1 MARFRR
7 TTTKGNTYLQ
17 LVKSY
22 RNAKGQPATK
32 VLANLGNI
40 SNLSEEQIE
49 ALTCSFI
56 KAVGVDDKFKMNT
69 FRAGKG
75 YHYGS
80 CLPAIALWHELDLDS
95 IIDKALA
102 GKVKIAVSRVSLIQ
116 VVNRFSDPRSKLACF
131 RWYEHSVFSQ
141 LKNFIH
147 FPDDDHEKLHTYYR
161 SLDYLCRAK
170 AGIEQA
176 LYWRF
181 KKHGMDSRLILYDIT
196 SVYFE
201 GSDTEIG
208 AKGHSRDH
216 RPDADQIVIGLVMS
230 EDGIPLAHHVF
241 EGNRLDKTTVEE
253 VIDDLEERFSI
264 KEVIFVGDRGMLT
277 VENINHIKSGGNN
290 YILGMQRRNRRII
303 KYLMSEPTLKDSTI
317 EIQEFTY
324 EDLSEKL
331 KEEYSEGVRFIACYN
346 SNMAQLN
353 QESRERNIE
362 KFERLVEDSLK
373 EGKLDSLKE
382 SYHKL
387 KSYLSQYHMTRF
399 YKIRMEKIA
408 HTESTS
414 KADKSKEV
422 VDIYRLKIAKQD
434 TAIEFEA
441 SLDGRYFIQTEVDPE
456 KMQSE
461 SVVEAYKSL
470 QKVERAFRVVKHDL
484 DIRPVYVRKETRIRG
499 HVMIC
504 YLALLIEVLLEKKL
518 RELFPEMADE
528 TKRKATLKAPKRDE
542 NTPLTM
548 MMLKEELDTIRLVP
562 LYINDNNMLN
572 YISTQIGN
580 NVKKLFSSL
589 GIKNATDPK
598 NLRITKAIQRA
609 GINQLELFLGE

>member
-1 MARFRR
+1 
-7 TTTKGNTYLQ
+7 
-17 LVKSY
+17 
-22 RNAKGQPATK
+22 
-32 VLANLGNI
+32 
-40 SNLSEEQIE
+40 
-49 ALTCSFI
+49 
-56 KAVGVDDKFKMNT
+56 
-69 FRAGKG
+69 
-75 YHYGS
+75 
-80 CLPAIALWHELDLDS
+80 
-95 IIDKALA
+95 
-102 GKVKIAVSRVSLIQ
+102 
-116 VVNRFSDPRSKLACF
+116 
-131 RWYEHSVFSQ
+131 
-141 LKNFIH
+141 
-147 FPDDDHEKLHTYYR
+147 
-161 SLDYLCRAK
+161 
-170 AGIEQA
+170 
-176 LYWRF
+176 
-181 KKHGMDSRLILYDIT
+181 
-196 SVYFE
+196 
-201 GSDTEIG
+201 
-208 AKGHSRDH
+208 
-216 RPDADQIVIGLVMS
+216 
-230 EDGIPLAHHVF
+230 
-241 EGNRLDKTTVEE
+241 
-253 VIDDLEERFSI
+253 
-264 KEVIFVGDRGMLT
+264 
-277 VENINHIKSGGNN
+277 
-290 YILGMQRRNRRII
+290 
-303 KYLMSEPTLKDSTI
+303 
-317 EIQEFTY
+317 
-324 EDLSEKL
+324 
-331 KEEYSEGVRFIACYN
+331 
-346 SNMAQLN
+346 MAQLN